1 MLRRVVITGSSG
13 MLGTALARRM
23 AGNGCEVVGLDLA
36 HRPDAAAT
44 RLVTCDIRDGAAVRR
59 AVAGADL
66 VVHSASALPSY
77 APAQIDS
84 IVVEGTRT
92 VLAAAASQGVPR
104 VVHLSTG
111 SVYGLPTQVP
121 TPETCPRRPID
132 PYGRAKARA
141 EELVERA
148 RADGTVI
155 PVLRPKTFL
164 GPGRLGIFAMLFEWA
179 AEGHHFPVLGS
190 GRVRSQMLDVEDLV
204 DAVLLAA
211 EAPADVADTEFNV
224 GAAQFGTLR
233 EDFQTVLDAAGHGKR
248 VIGLPMRPAVAV
260 LELLARARLSP
271 VYMRLIRKLRADSY
285 MDISKIRDQLG
296 FAPRYSNREAIS
308 RSFAWWQGQQHTTGD
323 RSGGRTSRD
332 PWQQGV
338 LRLAKAVF

>member
-13 MLGTALARRM
+13 MLGTALARRL
-23 AGNGCEVVGLDLA
+23 AENDCEVVGLDLT
-36 HRPDAAAT
+36 HRADATAG

-59 AVAGADL
+59 AVRGADL
-66 VVHSASALPSY
+66 LVHSASALPSY
-77 APAQIDS
+77 ATAQIDS

-92 VLAAAASQGVPR
+92 VLAAAASQDVPR

-111 SVYGLPTQVP
+111 SVYGLPSQVP
-121 TPETCPRRPID
+121 TPETYPRSPID

-141 EELVERA
+141 EELVEKA
-148 RADGTVI
+148 RADGLVV

-204 DAVLLAA
+204 DAILLAA
-211 EAPADVADTEFNV
+211 EAPADVVNTEFNV
-224 GAAQFGTLR
+224 GAARYGTLR

-271 VYMRLIRKLRADSY
+271 VYMRLIHKLRADSC
-285 MDISKIRDQLG
+285 MDISRIRERLG
-296 FAPRYSNREAIS
+296 FEPRYSNREAIS
-308 RSFAWWQGQQHTTGD
+308 RSFEWW
-323 RSGGRTSRD
+323 RSERLGTSGPAGGRTSRD
-332 PWQQGV
+332 PWQQGA